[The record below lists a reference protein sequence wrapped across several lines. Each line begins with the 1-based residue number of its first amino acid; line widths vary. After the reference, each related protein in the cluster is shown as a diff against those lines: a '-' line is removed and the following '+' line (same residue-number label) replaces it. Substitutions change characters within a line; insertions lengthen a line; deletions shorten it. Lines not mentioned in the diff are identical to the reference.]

1 MLLPRVLHTYSS
13 IPKSVRLLVI
23 CFKICFKVSQRYVR
37 FSLSPHSPGTKFEV
51 QATSLKEE
59 TEMRA
64 IRKTIYMAFLL
75 MVVTAG
81 VATSASAQFA
91 TNDAAIRDVVR
102 RIQTRTDSLQRAVQ
116 NAADRNN
123 YRVDDIDR
131 LILDFEAAVNQLDR
145 RLISRRANASD
156 VQTVLDRGL
165 LIDNFFANNRLGG
178 GSRREWQTV
187 RTELDQLA
195 NYYNIEPRWSS
206 GGSGVGGGT
215 GSNDYNLNDFQMR
228 QLIDRLNVRSVTF
241 SRNLRQDL
249 NRGSLSDRYAADE
262 IRRQLSDFETGLVQ
276 LRNRVNSRQVT
287 SSDARNVLER
297 AAYLDRFIADRN
309 LSYQTENN
317 WSALRTDLERLAGA
331 FNIAWNWS
339 TVPGGGGSGINGDI
353 TGTYRL
359 NASRGDDVRRVV
371 DNATRTLSAA
381 ERQRVYDSL
390 LRRFDSPQMLAI
402 DRRGNQVTIASTR
415 APQISFT
422 ADGREQTETTP
433 GGRTVRVRAD
443 LSGDTLSI
451 TRTGERAN
459 DFTVTFDPSSDGRE
473 LLVTRTLYS
482 DRFNQ
487 PITVRSYYDTVS
499 DVAQLNVYDTNREDT
514 GVGSGPSG
522 PVGSFIVPNG
532 TQLVGVLNNDL
543 SSQNAREGDR
553 FTLTVRSP
561 GQFEGATIEG
571 RVMNVD
577 RGGRIT
583 GRSQMTLD
591 FDTIRLRD
599 GRSHS
604 FAGILES
611 VREPDGDIV
620 RVDNEGAVREGNQT
634 ERTVTRTAI
643 GTAVGAI
650 IGAIAGGGKGAAIG
664 AVIGAGAGAGSVY
677 IEGRND
683 LELGAGT
690 EVTVRAT
697 GPRG

>member
-1 MLLPRVLHTYSS
+1 
-13 IPKSVRLLVI
+13 
-23 CFKICFKVSQRYVR
+23 
-37 FSLSPHSPGTKFEV
+37 
-51 QATSLKEE
+51 
-59 TEMRA
+59 MRA
-64 IRKTIYMAFLL
+64 IRKTIFMAFLL
-75 MVVTAG
+75 TLVTAG
-81 VATSASAQFA
+81 MATSGMAQFGA
-91 TNDAAIRDVVR
+91 GDAATRDLVR
-102 RIQTRTDSLQRAVQ
+102 RIQTRTDALQRAVQ

-145 RLISRRANASD
+145 RLGSRRSTSSD
-156 VQTVLDRGL
+156 VQTVLDRAA
-165 LIDNFFANNRLGG
+165 LIDNFFTNNRLGA
-178 GSRREWQTV
+178 GSRREWNTI
-187 RTELDQLA
+187 RTDLDQLA
-195 NYYNIEPRWSS
+195 NRYNLDTRW
-206 GGSGVGGGT
+206 GGGT
-215 GSNDYNLNDFQMR
+215 VGGNNDYNLNDFQMR
-228 QLIDRLNVRSVTF
+228 QLIDRLNVRSATF

-249 NRGSLSDRYAADE
+249 NRNINDRYSTDE
-262 IRRQLSDFETGLVQ
+262 VRRQLNDFEMALTQ
-276 LRNRVNSRQVT
+276 LRNRVNSRQST

-297 AAYLDRFIADRN
+297 AAYLDRFISDRN

-317 WSALRTDLERLAGA
+317 WSVMRQDLDRLAGA

-339 TVPGGGGSGINGDI
+339 SIPGGGSGTSGDL

-390 LRRFDSPQMLAI
+390 LRRLDSPQMLAI

-422 ADGREQTETTP
+422 ADGREQVETTP

-443 LSGDTLSI
+443 LSGDRLSI

-459 DFTVTFDPSSDGRE
+459 DFTVTFEPSTNGRE
-473 LLVTRTLYS
+473 LLVTRTLYT
-482 DRFNQ
+482 DRLNQ
-487 PITVRSYYDTVS
+487 PVTVRSYYDTVS
-499 DVAQLNVYDTNREDT
+499 DTAQLNIYDTNREDS
-514 GVGSGPSG
+514 GVVGGG
-522 PVGSFIVPNG
+522 PVGSFVIPNG
-532 TQLVGVLNNDL
+532 TQVVAVLNNDL
-543 SSQNAREGDR
+543 STQNAREGDR
-553 FTLTVRSP
+553 FTMTVRSP
-561 GQFEGATIEG
+561 SQFDGATIEG

-599 GRSHS
+599 GRSYQ
-604 FAGILES
+604 FAGILEA
-611 VREPDGDIV
+611 VREPDGDVV
-620 RVDNEGAVREGNQT
+620 RVDNEGAVRENDQT
-634 ERTVTRTAI
+634 KQTVTRTAI

-677 IEGRND
+677 IQGRND
-683 LELGAGT
+683 LDLGAGT